1 MHRSARRTPV
11 SVLVH
16 TSNAHYIASTTLAS
30 RGNAPHPRKC
40 AFARRVGVRPWKA
53 IVKKVSTCESANNA
67 SGGRR
72 PTRQEA
78 EAAVRTLLAWAGD
91 NPEREGLK
99 ETPRRVADAFDEYF
113 RGYTL
118 DAIALLQEP
127 TFEEVGGYDDLIMLR
142 DVRVESHCEH
152 HIAPFI
158 GVAHVAYV
166 PNAKVAGLSKL
177 ARVVEVFAKRLQTQE
192 ALTAQIADAI
202 ERALAPRGVAVMV
215 EAVHYCMATRGVQQP
230 GAVAVTTRFLGAFD
244 ADSHMRQRFLS
255 IAQSPRY
262 QER

>member
-1 MHRSARRTPV
+1 MR
-11 SVLVH
+11 
-16 TSNAHYIASTTLAS
+16 LAS
-30 RGNAPHPRKC
+30 RANAPHPRN
-40 AFARRVGVRPWKA
+40 APLYATRFGVRPWEA
-53 IVKKVSTCESANNA
+53 IVKKASTYESATNA
-67 SGGRR
+67 SGRRR

-99 ETPRRVADAFDEYF
+99 ETPRRVADAYEEYF
-113 RGYTL
+113 SGYAL

-158 GVAHVAYV
+158 GVAHVAYL

-202 ERALAPRGVAVMV
+202 DKALAPRGVAVMV
-215 EAVHYCMATRGVQQP
+215 EAVHHCMATRGVQQA
-230 GAVAVTTRFLGAFD
+230 GAQAVTTRFLGVFD
-244 ADSHMRQRFLS
+244 TDSQLRQRFLS
-255 IAQSPRY
+255 IAQSPRHHDL
-262 QER
+262 

>member
-1 MHRSARRTPV
+1 
-11 SVLVH
+11 
-16 TSNAHYIASTTLAS
+16 
-30 RGNAPHPRKC
+30 
-40 AFARRVGVRPWKA
+40 
-53 IVKKVSTCESANNA
+53 VKKISTPELVKNA
-67 SGGRR
+67 AGVRR

-99 ETPRRVADAFDEYF
+99 ETPRRVAEAYQEYF
-113 RGYTL
+113 RGYAQ

-142 DVRVESHCEH
+142 DVRIESHCEH

-158 GVAHVAYV
+158 GVAHVAYL
-166 PNAKVAGLSKL
+166 PNERVAGLSKL

-202 ERALAPRGVAVMV
+202 DRALAPRGIAVMV
-215 EAVHYCMATRGVQQP
+215 EAEHHCMATRGVQQS
-230 GAVAVTTRFLGAFD
+230 GVAAITTRFLGVFERD
-244 ADSHMRQRFLS
+244 GQMRERFLA
-255 IAQSPRY
+255 IARAPRGHY
-262 QER
+262 R

>member
-1 MHRSARRTPV
+1 MKKISAAE
-11 SVLVH
+11 LV
-16 TSNAHYIASTTLAS
+16 
-30 RGNAPHPRKC
+30 K
-40 AFARRVGVRPWKA
+40 
-53 IVKKVSTCESANNA
+53 NA
-67 SGGRR
+67 SGVRR

-91 NPEREGLK
+91 NPEREGLL
-99 ETPRRVADAFDEYF
+99 ETPRRVTVAYEEYF
-113 RGYTL
+113 RGYTQ

-158 GVAHVAYV
+158 GVAHVAYL
-166 PNAKVAGLSKL
+166 PKNKVAGLSKL

-202 ERALAPRGVAVMV
+202 DRALAPRGVAVMI
-215 EAVHYCMATRGVQQP
+215 EAEHHCMATRGVQQA
-230 GAVAVTTRFLGAFD
+230 GVAAITTRFLGVFD
-244 ADSHMRQRFLS
+244 SDSEMRERFLA
-255 IAQSPRY
+255 IAQGPRGHN
-262 QER
+262 R

>member
-1 MHRSARRTPV
+1 MLPSAK
-11 SVLVH
+11 S
-16 TSNAHYIASTTLAS
+16 ASACDPL
-30 RGNAPHPRKC
+30 
-40 AFARRVGVRPWKA
+40 GVRPWEA
-53 IVKKVSTCESANNA
+53 IVKKASAYEVAKTA
-67 SGGRR
+67 SGGLR

-91 NPEREGLK
+91 NPDREGLK
-99 ETPRRVADAFDEYF
+99 ETPRRVAEAYEEYF
-113 RGYTL
+113 RGYTQ

-142 DVRVESHCEH
+142 DIRVESHCEH

-158 GVAHVAYV
+158 GVAHVAYL

-202 ERALAPRGVAVMV
+202 DRALGPRGVAVMV
-215 EAVHYCMATRGVQQP
+215 EAEHHCMATRGVLKAR
-230 GAVAVTTRFLGAFD
+230 AVAVTTRFLGVLD
-244 ADSHMRQRFLS
+244 TDSQLRQRFLA
-255 IAQSPRY
+255 IAQAPRSY
-262 QER
+262 DR

>member
-1 MHRSARRTPV
+1 M
-11 SVLVH
+11 
-16 TSNAHYIASTTLAS
+16 
-30 RGNAPHPRKC
+30 
-40 AFARRVGVRPWKA
+40 
-53 IVKKVSTCESANNA
+53 
-67 SGGRR
+67 
-72 PTRQEA
+72 
-78 EAAVRTLLAWAGD
+78 RTLLAWAGD

-99 ETPRRVADAFDEYF
+99 ETPRRVADAYEEYF
-113 RGYTL
+113 RGYAL

-158 GVAHVAYV
+158 GVAHLAYL

-202 ERALAPRGVAVMV
+202 DRALAPRGVAVMV
-215 EAVHYCMATRGVQQP
+215 EAVHHCMATRGVQQA
-230 GAVAVTTRFLGAFD
+230 GTQAVTTRFLGVFD
-244 ADSHMRQRFLS
+244 TDNQLRQRFLS
-255 IAQSPRY
+255 IAQSLRHHD
-262 QER
+262 R

>member
-1 MHRSARRTPV
+1 MRPIRE
-11 SVLVH
+11 
-16 TSNAHYIASTTLAS
+16 
-30 RGNAPHPRKC
+30 C
-40 AFARRVGVRPWKA
+40 AGACDLPGDRPWEA
-53 IVKKVSTCESANNA
+53 IVKKVSTYPLAKNA
-67 SGGRR
+67 TGGRR

-99 ETPRRVADAFDEYF
+99 DTPRRVAESYEEYF
-113 RGYTL
+113 RGYTQ

-127 TFEEVGGYDDLIMLR
+127 TFEEVGGYDDLVMLR

-158 GVAHVAYV
+158 GVAHVAYL
-166 PNAKVAGLSKL
+166 PNDKFAGLSKL

-202 ERALAPRGVAVMV
+202 DRALAPRGVAVMV
-215 EAVHYCMATRGVQQP
+215 EAEHHCMATRGVQQA
-230 GAVAVTTRFLGAFD
+230 GAVAITTRFLGVFD
-244 ADSHMRQRFLS
+244 TDNHMRQRFLA
-255 IAQSPRY
+255 IAHAPRNPD
-262 QER
+262 R